1 MKKSPRLDMK
11 NSDRMEVNIPFSG
24 FYESLYSG
32 AIDDFVERDADH
44 YEEQDK
50 AALAPELRLEAHD
63 FAEAMND
70 ALDYKKAC
78 KAIAESYTDAFSD
91 IVGEHIGVKLDLKM
105 NVMTSPAYYNFETD
119 KIFAS
124 ISWGTVKRLFAI
136 SKRDGHDTLGRTIER
151 RHTSY
156 DGFRS
161 FYNNEL
167 ETWLAKP
174 LAGWDYHELGTLLRA
189 VMDLKDW
196 TRDDDLS
203 LYYRVTDDGAY
214 QEISDAIDWP
224 KYEAAIDDI
233 RRDKESELHA
243 LDPDYVPPAVRCPV
257 TLDLFK
263 PN

>member
-1 MKKSPRLDMK
+1 MK
-11 NSDRMEVNIPFSG
+11 NSDTVEVNIPFSG

-44 YEEQDK
+44 YEGEDK
-50 AALAPELRLEAHD
+50 AERAPELRLTAHD

-70 ALDYKKAC
+70 ALDYKAAC

-91 IVGEHIGVKLDLKM
+91 IVGEYIGLKLNLSM
-105 NVMTSPAYYNFETD
+105 NTMTSPAYYNFETD

-124 ISWGTVKRLFAI
+124 IPWGVVKRLFII
-136 SKRDGHDTLGRTIER
+136 SKRDGHKTLSDTIHN

-161 FYNNEL
+161 FYNNVL

-174 LAGWDYHELGTLLRA
+174 LDTWDYHELGTLLRA
-189 VMDLKDW
+189 VMALKGW
-196 TRDDDLS
+196 TRDDNMD

-214 QEISDAIDWP
+214 QEISNAIDWP
-224 KYEAAIDDI
+224 KYEAAIEDM
-233 RRDKESELHA
+233 RRDKEDELHA
-243 LDPDYVPPAVRCPV
+243 ADPDYVPPPVRCPT
-257 TLDLFK
+257 TLDLFR

>member
-1 MKKSPRLDMK
+1 VD
-11 NSDRMEVNIPFSG
+11 
-24 FYESLYSG
+24 
-32 AIDDFVERDADH
+32 RDAEH
-44 YEEQDK
+44 YASEDK
-50 AALAPELRLEAHD
+50 AELAPELRLDASD

-70 ALDYKKAC
+70 AMDYKAAC

-91 IVGEHIGVKLDLKM
+91 IVGEHIGLKLKLSM
-105 NVMTSPAYYNFETD
+105 NTMTSPKEYNFTTD
-119 KIFAS
+119 KIFAA
-124 ISWGTVKRLFAI
+124 IPWGVVKRLFI
-136 SKRDGHDTLGRTIER
+136 MSKRDGHETLARTIAR

-161 FYNNEL
+161 FYNNVL

-174 LAGWDYHELGTLLRA
+174 LDTWDYHELGTLLRA

-196 TRDDDLS
+196 TRDDNMD

-214 QEISDAIDWP
+214 QEISGAIDWP
-224 KYEAAIDDI
+224 KYEAAIAEL
-233 RRDKESELHA
+233 RADKEAELIA
-243 LDPDYVPPAVRCPV
+243 LDPDFVPPPVRCPS